1 MLKFLIKGIVRDKQR
16 SLFPVIV
23 VTGGVMLTV
32 VMNCWIRGFMGDF
45 IKYNARFLTGHVK
58 IVTEAYAENMEQMPN
73 DLALLGVE
81 ELLEELE
88 QSYPD
93 MSWVNRIRFAGL
105 MDVPDEQG
113 ETKTQGP
120 AVGLGI
126 DILSDQSSE
135 IQRFKLKES
144 LISGRIPSQK
154 GEILISE
161 MFAEKLKVQLGQ
173 EVTIISSTM
182 YGSMAMQNFTIVG
195 TIAFGVR
202 AMDRS
207 AVIIDLSDARLLLNM
222 EDGSSE
228 ILGYFHDVIYDDE
241 AAQQMKNQF
250 NKRYS
255 DSGDEFS
262 PVMLSLKEQNDMGE
276 MMDYYSHFS
285 GIIVSVF
292 IVIMSIVL
300 WNAGLIGGLR
310 RYGEIGLRLAV
321 GETKFHVHSS
331 MILESISIGLI
342 GSIFGTA
349 LGLGISWYLQTYGI
363 DVGSMMKDVTMMMPT
378 VFRARI
384 DPEAYYIGFIPGLFS
399 TVLGTFLSGI
409 GIYRRST
416 ARLFKELEA

>member
-1 MLKFLIKGIVRDKQR
+1 MLKFLIKGILRDKQR

-32 VMNCWIRGFMGDF
+32 VMNCWIQGFMGDF

-58 IVTEAYAENMEQMPN
+58 IVTRAYAENMEQMPN
-73 DLALLGVE
+73 DLALLGVG
-81 ELLEELE
+81 ELIKDLEN
-88 QSYPD
+88 SYPD

-105 MDVPDEQG
+105 MDVPDKQG
-113 ETKTQGP
+113 ETRAQGP

-126 DILSDQSSE
+126 DMLSEQSSE

-144 LISGRIPSQK
+144 LKSGKIPSK
-154 GEILISE
+154 SGEILISE
-161 MFAEKLKVQLGQ
+161 MYANKLNVKPGQ

-182 YGSMAMQNFTIVG
+182 YGSMAMQNFTIAG
-195 TIAFGVR
+195 TIAFGVQ

-207 AVIIDLSDARLLLNM
+207 AVIVDLADARHFLDMSN
-222 EDGSSE
+222 GSSE
-228 ILGYFHDVIYDDE
+228 ILGYFNSDVYNDE
-241 AAQQMKNQF
+241 QAQQIERQF
-250 NKRYS
+250 NNRYT
-255 DSGDEFS
+255 DPENEFS
-262 PVMLSLKEQNDMGE
+262 PFMLTLKEQNDLGE
-276 MMDYYSHFS
+276 LLNYYSHFS
-285 GIIVSVF
+285 GIITIVF

-331 MILESISIGLI
+331 MILESISIGII
-342 GSIFGTA
+342 GSILGTG
-349 LGLGISWYLQTYGI
+349 LGLAISWYLEAYGI
-363 DVGSMMKDVTMMMPT
+363 NVGSMMRDVTMMMPT

-384 DPEAYYIGFIPGLFS
+384 NAEAYYIGFIPGLFS
-399 TVLGTFLSGI
+399 TVLGTSLSGI

>member
-1 MLKFLIKGIVRDKQR
+1 MLRFLIKGILRDKQR

-23 VTGGVMLTV
+23 VTGGVMLTI
-32 VMNCWIRGFMGDF
+32 VMNCWIQGFLSDF
-45 IKYNARFLTGHVK
+45 ITYNARFSTGHVK
-58 IVTEAYAENMEQMPN
+58 IVTRAYAENMEQMPN

-81 ELLEELE
+81 KLLAELE
-88 QSYPD
+88 QSYSD
-93 MSWVNRIRFAGL
+93 MNWVNRIRFAGL
-105 MDVPDEQG
+105 MDVPDERG
-113 ETKTQGP
+113 ETKEQGP

-126 DILSDQSSE
+126 DLLSEQSSE

-144 LISGRIPSQK
+144 LKSGRIPSQN

-161 MFAEKLKVQLGQ
+161 MFAEKLNVRSGKA
-173 EVTIISSTM
+173 VTIISSTM

-207 AVIIDLSDARLLLNM
+207 AVIVDISDAGQLLDMSN
-222 EDGSSE
+222 GSSE
-228 ILGYFHDVIYDDE
+228 ILGYFSSNVYDDE
-241 AAQQMKNQF
+241 KAQRIKNQF
-250 NKRYS
+250 NKKYT
-255 DSGDEFS
+255 DPGDEFS
-262 PVMLSLKEQNDMGE
+262 PVMLRLKEQNDLAE
-276 MMDYYSHFS
+276 MIDYYSHFS
-285 GIIVSVF
+285 GIIATVF

-310 RYGEIGLRLAV
+310 RYGEIGLRLAM

-331 MILESISIGLI
+331 MILESVSIGII

-349 LGLGISWYLQTYGI
+349 IGLIISLYLQKYGI

-384 DPEAYYIGFIPGLFS
+384 SPIAYYIGFIPGLLS
-399 TVLGTFLSGI
+399 TVLGTSLSGI

-416 ARLFKELEA
+416 ARLFKELEV

>member
-1 MLKFLIKGIVRDKQR
+1 MFRFLIKGILRDKQR
-16 SLFPVIV
+16 SFFPVIV
-23 VTGGVMLTV
+23 VTGGVMLTI
-32 VMNCWIRGFMGDF
+32 VMNCWIQGFLSDF
-45 IKYNARFLTGHVK
+45 IRYNARFSTGHVK
-58 IVTEAYAENMEQMPN
+58 IVTRAYAENMEQMPN

-81 ELLEELE
+81 ELISELE

-113 ETKTQGP
+113 ETREQGP

-126 DILSDQSSE
+126 DMISEQSSE

-144 LISGRIPSQK
+144 LKSGRIPSQN

-161 MFAEKLKVQLGQ
+161 MFAEKLNVQPGQ

-195 TIAFGVR
+195 TVAFGVR

-207 AVIIDLSDARLLLNM
+207 AVIVDISDARQFLDMRN
-222 EDGSSE
+222 GSSE
-228 ILGYFHDVIYDDE
+228 ILGYFSSNVYDDE
-241 AAQQMKNQF
+241 KAQQIKSQF
-250 NKRYS
+250 NIKYT
-255 DSGDEFS
+255 DLDDEFS
-262 PVMLSLKEQNDMGE
+262 PVMLRLKEQNDLAE
-276 MMDYYSHFS
+276 MIDYYSHFS
-285 GIIVSVF
+285 GIIVTVF

-310 RYGEIGLRLAV
+310 RYGEIGLRLAM

-331 MILESISIGLI
+331 MILESVSIGVI

-349 LGLGISWYLQTYGI
+349 IGLAISLYLQKYGI

-384 DPEAYYIGFIPGLFS
+384 SPVAYYIGFIPGLFS
-399 TVLGTFLSGI
+399 TVLGTSLSGI

-416 ARLFKELEA
+416 ARLFKELEV